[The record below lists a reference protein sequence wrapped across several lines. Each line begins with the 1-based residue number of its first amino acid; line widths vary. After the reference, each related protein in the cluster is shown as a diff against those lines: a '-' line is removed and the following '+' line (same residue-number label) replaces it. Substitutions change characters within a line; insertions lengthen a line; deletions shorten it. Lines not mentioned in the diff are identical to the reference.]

1 METKIKK
8 ITSVLLLAI
17 MIIAM
22 ASVPVLATTNE
33 KVILKNSNNEYLIY
47 FKEFCKKDF
56 QFAISKNDKAV
67 ETELNFVNSAKDQ
80 PASSGEALNVA
91 YIDEASFESIFGKNP
106 TSLVAYIWVKDAD
119 DKTVIKAEKID
130 LSDALTEKMIA
141 VVNTTTKANESTDRI
156 AIDTT
161 QEQVTNPVVEGIT
174 TTVRTGKIVV
184 KENEGSK
191 YYYSLIKVSDENSDA
206 TEMYKLAETMATN
219 KNADTYEKLSAE
231 KRFYELYEKLTPA
244 ESDWTEVENSEIL
257 QPENTV
263 EGDKYI
269 VYIKETKGND
279 ETVDAKFLTCV
290 YKEDAGVD
298 KEEKTITE
306 TVKLPVTF
314 DSGAILFTVL
324 GIIIIALAIFVFIRI
339 KSNKKDENK

>member
-1 METKIKK
+1 M
-8 ITSVLLLAI
+8 
-17 MIIAM
+17 
-22 ASVPVLATTNE
+22 P
-33 KVILKNSNNEYLIY
+33 SN
-47 FKEFCKKDF
+47 
-56 QFAISKNDKAV
+56 
-67 ETELNFVNSAKDQ
+67 
-80 PASSGEALNVA
+80 
-91 YIDEASFESIFGKNP
+91 
-106 TSLVAYIWVKDAD
+106 
-119 DKTVIKAEKID
+119 
-130 LSDALTEKMIA
+130 
-141 VVNTTTKANESTDRI
+141 
-156 AIDTT
+156 
-161 QEQVTNPVVEGIT
+161 
-174 TTVRTGKIVV
+174 
-184 KENEGSK
+184 
-191 YYYSLIKVSDENSDA
+191 
-206 TEMYKLAETMATN
+206 
-219 KNADTYEKLSAE
+219 
-231 KRFYELYEKLTPA
+231 
-244 ESDWTEVENSEIL
+244 SDWTAVENSEIL

>member
-1 METKIKK
+1 MKAKK
-8 ITSVLLLAI
+8 IMAVLVIAI
-17 MIIAM
+17 MMIGM
-22 ASVPVLATTNE
+22 ASVPVLASTNE
-33 KVILKNSNNEYLIY
+33 KVILKNSDNEYLIY
-47 FKEFCKKDF
+47 FKEFCKKEF
-56 QFAISKNDKAV
+56 QFAISKDSKTA
-67 ETELNFVNSAKDQ
+67 EADLNFVNSAKDQ
-80 PASSGEALNVA
+80 PASAAGTLNVA

-119 DKTVIKAEKID
+119 DNTVIKAEKID

-184 KENEGSK
+184 KEKKDSK
-191 YYYSLIKVSDENSDA
+191 YYYSLIKVSDENADA
-206 TEMYKLAETMATN
+206 TEMYNLAETMG
-219 KNADTYEKLSAE
+219 KSKDTYENLSAE

-257 QPENTV
+257 QPETART
-263 EGDKYI
+263 GDKYI
-269 VYIKETKGND
+269 AYIKEENGQQT
-279 ETVDAKFLTCV
+279 TVDAKLLV
-290 YKEDAGVD
+290 SKYDYEEKRV
-298 KEEKTITE
+298 KEEDKVITE

-324 GIIIIALAIFVFIRI
+324 GSIVIALAIFVFIRI

>member
-1 METKIKK
+1 MWLLYSYVLTKLDDKTTDANK
-8 ITSVLLLAI
+8 LFELAD
-17 MIIAM
+17 
-22 ASVPVLATTNE
+22 T
-33 KVILKNSNNEYLIY
+33 LKNS
-47 FKEFCKKDF
+47 
-56 QFAISKNDKAV
+56 
-67 ETELNFVNSAKDQ
+67 
-80 PASSGEALNVA
+80 
-91 YIDEASFESIFGKNP
+91 ID
-106 TSLVAYIWVKDAD
+106 
-119 DKTVIKAEKID
+119 
-130 LSDALTEKMIA
+130 
-141 VVNTTTKANESTDRI
+141 
-156 AIDTT
+156 
-161 QEQVTNPVVEGIT
+161 
-174 TTVRTGKIVV
+174 
-184 KENEGSK
+184 
-191 YYYSLIKVSDENSDA
+191 
-206 TEMYKLAETMATN
+206 
-219 KNADTYEKLSAE
+219 DTYTNLSLSKQFYDLYVKLMPSNSE
-231 KRFYELYEKLTPA
+231 
-244 ESDWTEVENSEIL
+244 WTAVENSEIL

>member
-106 TSLVAYIWVKDAD
+106 TSLVAYIWVKDAED
-119 DKTVIKAEKID
+119 NTVIKADKLDLNEAVTDKMIETVNGTTKRID
-130 LSDALTEKMIA
+130 VDTEKQYQR
-141 VVNTTTKANESTDRI
+141 N
-156 AIDTT
+156 
-161 QEQVTNPVVEGIT
+161 VVEDGVSKTVTVGKVVLNEKEGAKYSYVLTKLDDKT
-174 TTVRTGKIVV
+174 TGA
-184 KENEGSK
+184 N
-191 YYYSLIKVSDENSDA
+191 
-206 TEMYKLAETMATN
+206 KLFEL
-219 KNADTYEKLSAE
+219 ADTLKNSIDDTYINLSLSKQFYDLYVKLMPSNSE
-231 KRFYELYEKLTPA
+231 
-244 ESDWTEVENSEIL
+244 WTAVENSEIL

-314 DSGAILFTVL
+314 DSGAILFTIL
-324 GIIIIALAIFVFIRI
+324 GVIIIALIIVAIIRK
-339 KSNKKDENK
+339 KSEKKDENK

>member
-1 METKIKK
+1 MIETVNGTTKRIDVDTEKQYQRNVVEDGVSK
-8 ITSVLLLAI
+8 TVTVGKVVL
-17 MIIAM
+17 
-22 ASVPVLATTNE
+22 NE
-33 KVILKNSNNEYLIY
+33 KEGAKYSYVLTKLDDKTTGANKLFELADTLKNS
-47 FKEFCKKDF
+47 
-56 QFAISKNDKAV
+56 
-67 ETELNFVNSAKDQ
+67 
-80 PASSGEALNVA
+80 
-91 YIDEASFESIFGKNP
+91 ID
-106 TSLVAYIWVKDAD
+106 
-119 DKTVIKAEKID
+119 
-130 LSDALTEKMIA
+130 
-141 VVNTTTKANESTDRI
+141 
-156 AIDTT
+156 
-161 QEQVTNPVVEGIT
+161 
-174 TTVRTGKIVV
+174 
-184 KENEGSK
+184 
-191 YYYSLIKVSDENSDA
+191 
-206 TEMYKLAETMATN
+206 
-219 KNADTYEKLSAE
+219 DTYTNLSLSKQFYDLYVKLM
-231 KRFYELYEKLTPA
+231 P
-244 ESDWTEVENSEIL
+244 SDSEWTAVENSEIL

>member
-1 METKIKK
+1 MKAKK
-8 ITSVLLLAI
+8 IMAVLVIAI
-17 MIIAM
+17 MLIGIV
-22 ASVPVLATTNE
+22 SVPVLASTNE
-33 KVILKNSNNEYLIY
+33 KVILKNSDNEYLIY
-47 FKEFCKKDF
+47 FKEFCRKEF
-56 QFAISKNDKAV
+56 QFAISQDSKTAEAD
-67 ETELNFVNSAKDQ
+67 LNFVNSAKDQ
-80 PASSGEALNVA
+80 PASAAGTLNVA

-106 TSLVAYIWVKDAD
+106 TSLVAYIWVKDAED
-119 DKTVIKAEKID
+119 NTVIKADKLDLNEAVTDKMIETVNGTTKRID
-130 LSDALTEKMIA
+130 VDTEKQYQR
-141 VVNTTTKANESTDRI
+141 N
-156 AIDTT
+156 
-161 QEQVTNPVVEGIT
+161 VVEDGVSKTVTVGKVVLNEKEGAKYSYVLTKLDDKT
-174 TTVRTGKIVV
+174 TGA
-184 KENEGSK
+184 N
-191 YYYSLIKVSDENSDA
+191 
-206 TEMYKLAETMATN
+206 KLFEL
-219 KNADTYEKLSAE
+219 ADTLKNSIDDTYINLSLSKQFYDLYVKLMPSNSE
-231 KRFYELYEKLTPA
+231 
-244 ESDWTEVENSEIL
+244 WTAVENSEIL

-269 VYIKETKGND
+269 VYIN

>member
-1 METKIKK
+1 MKAKK
-8 ITSVLLLAI
+8 IMAVLVIAI
-17 MIIAM
+17 MLIGIV
-22 ASVPVLATTNE
+22 SVPVLASTNE
-33 KVILKNSNNEYLIY
+33 KVILKNSDNEYLIY
-47 FKEFCKKDF
+47 FKEFCRKEF
-56 QFAISKNDKAV
+56 QFAISKDSKTA
-67 ETELNFVNSAKDQ
+67 EADLNFVNSAKDQ
-80 PASSGEALNVA
+80 PASAAGTLNVA

-106 TSLVAYIWVKDAD
+106 TSLVAYIWVKDAED
-119 DKTVIKAEKID
+119 NTVIKADKLDLNEAVTDKMIETVNGTTKRID
-130 LSDALTEKMIA
+130 VDTEKQYQR
-141 VVNTTTKANESTDRI
+141 N
-156 AIDTT
+156 
-161 QEQVTNPVVEGIT
+161 VVEDGVSKTVTVGKVVLNEKEGAKYSYVLTKLDDKT
-174 TTVRTGKIVV
+174 TGA
-184 KENEGSK
+184 N
-191 YYYSLIKVSDENSDA
+191 
-206 TEMYKLAETMATN
+206 KLFEL
-219 KNADTYEKLSAE
+219 ADTLKNSIDDTYINLSLSKQFYDLYVKLMPSNSE
-231 KRFYELYEKLTPA
+231 
-244 ESDWTEVENSEIL
+244 WTAVENSEIL

-290 YKEDAGVD
+290 Y